1 MRVLDLFSGMG
12 GWSQAF
18 RDRGHEVVRVELD
31 PRFEAEIHADILSLS
46 PKDLPGP
53 WDIVLASPPCECFSV
68 ASIGHHWTGGHRA
81 YMPKTV
87 DAWKAQALAA
97 HTFDLVP
104 KLSANWIIE
113 NPRGLMRK
121 MPFAQQQR
129 VTVWFCR
136 YGDTS
141 AKPTDLWLGGACRGF
156 MFQPECH
163 NGNPDH
169 QAAPRGAKT
178 GTQGKV
184 GAARRA
190 VIPYELSLAMCV
202 QAEAAMAMEAER
214 MEIA

>member
-1 MRVLDLFSGMG
+1 MRVLDLFSGLG

-18 RDRGHEVVRVELD
+18 RDRGHEVVRIELD
-31 PRFEAEIHADILSLS
+31 TRHEADFHWDINSVD
-46 PKDLPGP
+46 PEDLAFME

-81 YMPKTV
+81 YEPKTERGLE
-87 DAWKAQALAA
+87 ALKLAA

-104 KLSANWIIE
+104 KVGAKAWIIE

-121 MPFAQQQR
+121 MLFAQPLQR

-136 YGDTS
+136 YGDEA
-141 AKPTDLWLGGACRGF
+141 AKPTDLWLGGAAQGF

-169 QAAPRGAKT
+169 QAAPRGSKT
-178 GTQGKV
+178 GTQGKK

-190 VIPYELSLAMCV
+190 VIPYELSLSMCE
-202 QAEAAMAMEAER
+202 QMENSLAREAVA
-214 MEIA
+214 

>member
-1 MRVLDLFSGMG
+1 MKVLDLFAGLG

-18 RDRGHEVVRVELD
+18 RDRGHDVTRVELD
-31 PRFEAEIHADILSLS
+31 TRFEAEIHADILTLQ

-97 HTFDLVP
+97 HTFDLVSR
-104 KLSANWIIE
+104 LDTRAWIVE

-121 MPFAQQQR
+121 MPFANAQR

-141 AKPTDLWLGGACRGF
+141 AKPTDLWLGGLAKGF
-156 MFQPECH
+156 MFRPECH
-163 NGNPDH
+163 NGNTDH

-178 GTQGKV
+178 GTQGKK
-184 GAARRA
+184 GAAARA
-190 VIPYELSLAMCV
+190 VIPYDLSLSMCE
-202 QAEAAMAMEAER
+202 QLEAAMPIEVAS
-214 MEIA
+214 